1 MSGVFQNYPAQWRV
15 SGDGKEEEVAIYVEL
30 EVCMAALETLV
41 AICSLA

>member
-1 MSGVFQNYPAQWRV
+1 MSGVFQSYPAQWQA